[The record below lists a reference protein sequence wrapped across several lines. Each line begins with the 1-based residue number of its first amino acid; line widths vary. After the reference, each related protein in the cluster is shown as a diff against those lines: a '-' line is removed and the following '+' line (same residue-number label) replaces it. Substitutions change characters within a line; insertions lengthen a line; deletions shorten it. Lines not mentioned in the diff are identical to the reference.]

1 MRVLVI
7 SDIHSNITALETV
20 LQSAG
25 EVDAT
30 WCLGDLVGYGP
41 DPNEC
46 VDRIRALPHLTC
58 ILGNH
63 DAAVTSNKNIEKFN
77 DEAEKSI
84 HFTVERLSADNLKF
98 LKRLREKYVNQA
110 VTLTHGSPRNP
121 IWEYLVEPFVAMMNF
136 SYFNTP
142 LAFIGHSHLPISFTM
157 DASGEKIIRTIHE
170 GNDTITLEGRAI
182 LNPGSVGQPRDRDP
196 RASYGIYDPDQSTW
210 QIFRVE
216 YDIPAV
222 QKRMLEAGLPER
234 QAQRLADGW

>member
-20 LQSAG
+20 LQAAG

-46 VDRIRALPHLTC
+46 VERIRSLPRLTC

-84 HFTVERLSADNLKF
+84 HFTVDRLSADNLKF
-98 LKRLREKYVNQA
+98 LKRLREKYINQA

-136 SYFNTP
+136 SYFTTP

-170 GNDTITLEGRAI
+170 GNDEIHLLGRAI

-196 RASYGIYDPDQSTW
+196 RASYGIYDPDENTW
-210 QIFRVE
+210 KIFRVT

-234 QAQRLADGW
+234 QAQRLVDGW

>member
-7 SDIHSNITALETV
+7 SDIHSNITGLETV

-46 VDRIRALPHLTC
+46 VERIRALPHLTC

-84 HFTVERLSADNLKF
+84 HFTVERLSSDNLKF
-98 LKRLREKYVNQA
+98 LKRLREKYINQA